1 MPQSWLVELGDAN
14 PMQRVTGIS
23 MHMMVAEPAVAWQIG
38 MQMYHLSPVPSGLSG
53 LMPMDAN

>member
-1 MPQSWLVELGDAN
+1 MELRDAN